1 MANYAATDFL
11 TKVGDLETVMA
22 AMEVEIETVDNA
34 KAIFMMSVHSV
45 GSGVFQGVIL
55 YAT

>member
-11 TKVGDLETVMA
+11 TPVGDLETVMA
-22 AMEVEIETVDNA
+22 AMEVAIETVDNA
-34 KAIFMMSVHSV
+34 KTIFMMSVHNV

-55 YAT
+55 HAA